1 MEDPFG
7 LEDADE
13 VLIEDFPDDGWEGE
27 LGGAG
32 EVAEEDLPGG

>member
-13 VLIEDFPDDGWEGE
+13 VLIEDFN
-27 LGGAG
+27 LGRSSLRTAT
-32 EVAEEDLPGG
+32 LS